1 MSQSGHRPW
10 TLPGVFLQL
19 LLAHNHIRRREKEAA
34 MPSVD
39 QLIVWIVVGLLGGG
53 LAGALMTW
61 ERGGFGLLRNL
72 ALGLAGALIGGLLFR
87 VFGIWPGLDKIAISL
102 RDVVAAVVG
111 SLLLLAALWL
121 WRKFGPSEASR

>member
-1 MSQSGHRPW
+1 
-10 TLPGVFLQL
+10 
-19 LLAHNHIRRREKEAA
+19 

-61 ERGGFGLLRNL
+61 ERGGFGLFRNL

-87 VFGIWPGLDKIAISL
+87 AFGIWPGLDKIAISL
-102 RDVVAAVVG
+102 RDVVAAFVG
-111 SLLLLAALWL
+111 SLAVLAVLWI
-121 WRKFGPSEASR
+121 WQKFR